1 MRVFLE
7 LAYDG
12 TRYHGWQRQP
22 NAMTVQEVLEDTMAR
37 FFGEVCSLM
46 GCGRTDAGVHAKY
59 FVAHAMLPEGC
70 VGEHSISL
78 DEAVLKLNGMLP
90 HDIGIYAMHRVKD
103 NSHARFDAVERGYTY
118 WVHTHKD
125 PFLRSRSTRI
135 YGQLDLAA
143 MEAASKHLIRKG
155 DFASFCKAGSDQGT
169 TICNVQQAHWEV
181 LTPHRMAFHIS
192 ADRFLR
198 NMVRAT
204 VGTLI
209 EVGKGRRHPDDLVDI
224 LDARDRSAAGKSVL
238 GCGLYLTKVVYPKDV
253 FTPAATEYL

>member
-22 NAMTVQEVLEDTMAR
+22 HSVSVQEVLEDTMAR
-37 FFGEVCSLM
+37 LFGGVCSVM
-46 GCGRTDAGVHAKY
+46 GCGRTDTGVHAKY
-59 FVAHAMLPEGC
+59 FVAHAMLPAGC
-70 VGEHSISL
+70 LGERVASL

-90 HDIGIYAMHRVKD
+90 HDIGIYAMHHVGDKA
-103 NSHARFDAVERGYTY
+103 HARFDAVERGYTY
-118 WVHTHKD
+118 WIHTQKD
-125 PFLRSRSTRI
+125 PFLDGRSTRI
-135 YGQLDLAA
+135 YGELDLAA
-143 MEAASKHLIRKG
+143 MEAASKHLVCKG

-169 TICNVQQAHWEV
+169 TICDVRKAKWEV
-181 LTPHRMAFHIS
+181 LAPHRLAFHIS

-209 EVGKGRRHPDDLVDI
+209 EVGKGKRQPDDLVDI
-224 LDARDRSAAGKSVL
+224 LEAKDRSAAGKSVL
-238 GCGLYLTKVVYPKDV
+238 GCGLYLTQVVYPKDV
-253 FTPAATEYL
+253 FTPAAAEYL